1 MSTLADQLK
10 TLGLQ
15 PTEREVVDTRKT
27 NSKTGGRPLGSGK
40 KPQSDEGMLF
50 LKLPRFGTVA
60 RLDEERG
67 FGFISGGARE
77 DVFFHFRGYPGR
89 LPDGQ
94 KLPLWDLRC
103 SSSRAATRGVHMSPR
118 RVRSRGRPLKSPQLR

>member
-77 DVFFHFRGYPGR
+77 DVDSHQPNPAGHWIGIKKMRCTR
-89 LPDGQ
+89 LQEDHT
-94 KLPLWDLRC
+94 L
-103 SSSRAATRGVHMSPR
+103 
-118 RVRSRGRPLKSPQLR
+118 